1 MTKPKVVSLQKSTHL
16 IVFSINGT
24 KQPDVLMGKK
34 KLESYLTPCI
44 IINSRQI
51 RASNDTL
58 RM

>member
-1 MTKPKVVSLQKSTHL
+1 
-16 IVFSINGT
+16 
-24 KQPDVLMGKK
+24 MGKK